1 MTIQD
6 ICIIHI
12 TSSVVTIFLNIF
24 FQDKV
29 IQNALNCVSAAS
41 SNLADSYSLALFSY
55 TFTLAGDRRASDLF
69 KVLQGKAIK
78 EGQ

>member
-1 MTIQD
+1 MIQD
-6 ICIIHI
+6 
-12 TSSVVTIFLNIF
+12 
-24 FQDKV
+24 
-29 IQNALNCVSAAS
+29 ALNCVSAAS

-69 KVLQGKAIK
+69 KALQGKAIK